1 MESIPVQDE
10 TIKLQPELMFEQE
23 MNQMHEEASDS
34 IKSDTG
40 IYIFHFNSGEKFKK
54 YRKGEKGKFAWSIC
68 DCCV

>member
-23 MNQMHEEASDS
+23 MNQMHEAASDL

-40 IYIFHFNSGEKFKK
+40 IYIFHFDSREKFKK
-54 YRKGEKGKFAWSIC
+54 
-68 DCCV
+68 